1 MINQLRYFFEKY
13 GFRVSSRIGE
23 RLGIKATR
31 IRLFFIYLSFFT
43 LGLAFPLYLSL
54 AFLAKIKDLL
64 YTKRSSVFDL

>member
-1 MINQLRYFFEKY
+1 MVRLRYFLEKH
-13 GFRVSSRIGE
+13 GFRVSSRLGE

-43 LGLAFPLYLSL
+43 LGLAFALYLSL
-54 AFLAKIKDLL
+54 AFLARIKDLI